1 MTVMMTT
8 TMMTTIRRQDVPPPH
23 VSFEFPD
30 DEFFPPQPLAED
42 LEFRPVVPT
51 VAYTVIFRLIYI
63 LDDDSLESLLLLPV
77 LVHAVIID
85 DFHAPCDSKNERSQ
99 YLVSVRPLVRLP
111 SWQRSWR
118 RYLRRMYHR
127 CR

>member
-23 VSFEFPD
+23 VLFEFPD
-30 DEFFPPQPLAED
+30 DEFFPPQLLAAED
-42 LEFRPVVPT
+42 LRFRPVVPT
-51 VAYTVIFRLIYI
+51 LAYTVMICRLMYI

-99 YLVSVRPLVRLP
+99 YSVSVRPLVRLP
-111 SWQRSWR
+111 SW
-118 RYLRRMYHR
+118 
-127 CR
+127 